1 MGPTA
6 TPEPATGIGSTWAA
20 DAQRYDQWFDQP
32 WGRHASRIECDA
44 ILAAAGELTGTAV
57 ADIGCGTGRLTAHLE
72 RLAAKV
78 VALDPDPAMLAVAAT
93 RVSSP
98 LVIGDGHHLPLRTGT
113 FDVAIAVT
121 VCEFT
126 VDPSVVV
133 AELARIT
140 RPGGHIIVGALN
152 RHSPWGIANRT
163 QFAEPPWN
171 TATLLTHA
179 DLHRLGAPH
188 GQATVT
194 PALYAPTALPFI
206 ATWGPALEHLGRR
219 IARDW
224 GAFNVLTITRSA
236 TP

>member
-1 MGPTA
+1 MGATA
-6 TPEPATGIGSTWAA
+6 TPEPAAGVGSTWTA

-32 WGRHASRIECDA
+32 WGRHASRIERDT
-44 ILAAAGELTGTAV
+44 ILAAAGDLTGAAV

-72 RLAAKV
+72 GLAATV

-98 LVIGDGHHLPLRTGT
+98 LVIGDGHHLPLRTST

-126 VDPSVVV
+126 ADPNLVV

-140 RPGGHIIVGALN
+140 RPGGRVVVGALN

-163 QFAEPPWN
+163 QFDEPPWN
-171 TATLLTHA
+171 AATFLTRA
-179 DLHRLGAPH
+179 DLHRLGALH
-188 GQATVT
+188 GQVTVT

-206 ATWGPALEHLGRR
+206 ATWAPALEHLGRR
-219 IARDW
+219 IARGW
-224 GAFNVLTITRSA
+224 GAFNILTITRSA
-236 TP
+236 P